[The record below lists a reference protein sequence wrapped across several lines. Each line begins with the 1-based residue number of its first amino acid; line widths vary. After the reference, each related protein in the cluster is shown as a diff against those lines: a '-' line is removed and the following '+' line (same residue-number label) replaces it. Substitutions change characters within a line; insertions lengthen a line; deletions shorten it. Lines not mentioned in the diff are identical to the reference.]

1 MKAYQKTRRFAA
13 LDLGTN
19 TTLLIIAEIRERG
32 NFIVL
37 DDQARITRLGEGVD
51 RAGILSENAQR
62 RTLAAIK
69 DYAARCQELAV
80 DEVVVVATSALRDAA
95 NRAEFTK
102 RLEQQSGLQLRILS
116 GEEEARYSFEA
127 VCGGL
132 DLQGKK
138 VLAVDV
144 GGGSTELIWGRD
156 GKVDYW
162 TSLQLGSVRLTERYL
177 VSDPTTEQEC
187 IQVRLCIDQELGQRR
202 DAFPFT
208 KPQVTVGIAGTF
220 TTLAAITRGLTTYSH
235 SEVHGSRLARAEV
248 KRQIGLFKE
257 KTISERK
264 QITGLDPGRAD
275 VILAGALL
283 IDRVMAF
290 FEIKEVWV
298 SDQGVRYGV
307 LYEMVKLRFPKAGAE
322 TAIQGQGIR

>member
-1 MKAYQKTRRFAA
+1 
-13 LDLGTN
+13 
-19 TTLLIIAEIRERG
+19 
-32 NFIVL
+32 VL

-307 LYEMVKLRFPKAGAE
+307 LYEMVKLCFPKAGAE

>member
-1 MKAYQKTRRFAA
+1 MKGYEKTNRFAA

-19 TTLLIIAEIRERG
+19 TTLLMIAEIREKG
-32 NFIVL
+32 DFVVL

-95 NRAEFTK
+95 NREEFTQ
-102 RLEQQSGLQLRILS
+102 RLQQQSGLQLRILS

-127 VCGGL
+127 VCRGL
-132 DLQGKK
+132 DLQSKR

-144 GGGSTELIWGRD
+144 GGGSTELIWGTD

-177 VSDPTTEQEC
+177 VSDPTTEEEC
-187 IQVRLCIDQELGQRR
+187 CQVRLCIDQELEQRTG
-202 DAFPFT
+202 AFPLT

-220 TTLAAITRGLTTYSH
+220 TTLAAITRGLTT
-235 SEVHGSRLARAEV
+235 
-248 KRQIGLFKE
+248 
-257 KTISERK
+257 
-264 QITGLDPGRAD
+264 
-275 VILAGALL
+275 
-283 IDRVMAF
+283 
-290 FEIKEVWV
+290 
-298 SDQGVRYGV
+298 
-307 LYEMVKLRFPKAGAE
+307 
-322 TAIQGQGIR
+322 